1 MSIAAH
7 LREIARG
14 REGARSLARHQAFD
28 LMSDLLHG
36 RVTDLELGAFCVA
49 MRFKGE
55 TPQEL
60 AGFLDAI
67 HASVRRVPDGVTP
80 TVVLPSYNGARRL
93 PVLTPLLA
101 LMLARQGC
109 RVLVHG
115 QTDDPAGRLT
125 SHTVLRSVA
134 KHGADVDFAET
145 AEAVADRPGVV
156 WLSTGQLLPGLQR
169 VLDAR
174 RVLGLRN
181 TAHSLVKL
189 MLPAAEGLLVS
200 SYTHP
205 EYLHSTAAVLRML
218 GCWAMLL
225 RGTEGEPVADPRR
238 LPRIDAFEGGR
249 HRLLCEPEA
258 GSLTQVPDLPDGR
271 HLDAT
276 VDYTLRVLDGLTP
289 CPAPLRQQVEWIL
302 ELLARRADPKSLPSA
317 TEAHS
322 QEEITP

>member
-1 MSIAAH
+1 MSIAAC

-14 REGARSLARHQAFD
+14 RDGARPLTREQACG
-28 LMSDLLHG
+28 LMTDLLHG

-49 MRFKGE
+49 MRVKGE

-67 HASVRRVPDGVTP
+67 HATMRRVPGGVTP

-101 LMLARQGC
+101 LMLAQRGC
-109 RVLVHG
+109 RVIVHG

-125 SHTVLRSVA
+125 SHAVLHAIKERGV
-134 KHGADVDFAET
+134 DVEFAAT
-145 AEAVADRPGVV
+145 PEAVADRAGVV
-156 WLSTGQLLPGLQR
+156 WLATWQLLPGLQR

-189 MLPAAEGLLVS
+189 MQPVEGALLVS

-205 EYLHSTAAVLRML
+205 EYLHSTAAVLHML

-238 LPRIDAFEGGR
+238 LPRIDAFEAGR
-249 HRLLCEPEA
+249 HRLLCEAET
-258 GSLTQVPDLPDGR
+258 GSLAQAPDLPDGR
-271 HLDAT
+271 NLGAT
-276 VDYTLRVLDGLTP
+276 VDYTLRLLHGITP
-289 CPAPLRQQVEWIL
+289 CPAPLRRQAEWIF
-302 ELLARRADPKSLPSA
+302 ELLARQPAPRNLSPV
-317 TEAHS
+317 TQAHLN
-322 QEEITP
+322 EELTP

>member
-1 MSIAAH
+1 MSISAH

-14 REGARSLARHQAFD
+14 RDGARSLTRDQARG
-28 LMSDLLHG
+28 LMTDLLHG

-49 MRFKGE
+49 MRVKGE
-55 TPQEL
+55 TPQEM

-67 HASVRRVPDGVTP
+67 HATIRHVPRGVTP

-101 LMLARQGC
+101 LMLARRGC
-109 RVLVHG
+109 RVIVHG
-115 QTDDPAGRLT
+115 QTDDPGGRLT
-125 SHTVLRSVA
+125 SHAVLHAVA
-134 KHGADVDFAET
+134 EHGADIEFPVSP
-145 AEAVADRPGVV
+145 EAVADRPGVV
-156 WLSTGQLLPGLQR
+156 WLATGQLLPGLQR

-189 MLPAAEGLLVS
+189 MQPAPESLLVS

-205 EYLHSTAAVLRML
+205 EYLHITAAVLRML

-249 HRLLCEPEA
+249 HRLLCEPET
-258 GSLTQVPDLPDGR
+258 GSLSQVPELPDGR
-271 HLDAT
+271 NLGAT
-276 VDYTLRVLDGLTP
+276 VDYTLRLLADVTP

-302 ELLARRADPKSLPSA
+302 ALLARRADPEDPLRA
-317 TEAHS
+317 ARAHS
-322 QEEITP
+322 IEELTP

>member
-1 MSIAAH
+1 MSISAH

-14 REGARSLARHQAFD
+14 REGARSLTREQACS

-49 MRFKGE
+49 MRVKGE

-67 HASVRRVPDGVTP
+67 HATMRRVPGGGTP

-109 RVLVHG
+109 RVIVHG

-125 SHTVLRSVA
+125 SHAVLHA
-134 KHGADVDFAET
+134 LAEHGADVEFPVT
-145 AEAVADRPGVV
+145 PEAVADRAGVV
-156 WLSTGQLLPGLQR
+156 WLATWQLSPGLQR

-189 MLPAAEGLLVS
+189 MQPVPEGLLVS

-205 EYLHSTAAVLRML
+205 EYLHSTAAVLHML

-249 HRLLCEPEA
+249 HRLLCEPET
-258 GSLTQVPDLPDGR
+258 GSLSQVPELPDGR
-271 HLDAT
+271 DLGAT
-276 VDYTLRVLDGLTP
+276 VDYTLRLLDGVTP
-289 CPAPLRQQVEWIL
+289 CPAPLRQQVRWIL
-302 ELLARRADPKSLPSA
+302 ELLARRADPEYPRPA
-317 TEAHS
+317 TQAHLN
-322 QEEITP
+322 EELTP